1 MAKYLAEDDD
11 CDEDCDDALT
21 MRGKSTT
28 DLRLAEERELLKLL
42 SKKSNSTRND
52 QALLSLLQASDS
64 EDESEVP
71 SELANWRENDFNVSR
86 TFYAKDAKKKNRHSI
101 DKKLIELLK

>member
-1 MAKYLAEDDD
+1 MVSKTFRRLR
-11 CDEDCDDALT
+11 
-21 MRGKSTT
+21 RGSRTPSPRN
-28 DLRLAEERELLKLL
+28 LFPLL
-42 SKKSNSTRND
+42 SKKSKSTRND

-86 TFYAKDAKKKNRHSI
+86 TFYANDAKKKNRHSI
-101 DKKLIELLK
+101 DKKLIELLKQLPRSKRMALLFHK